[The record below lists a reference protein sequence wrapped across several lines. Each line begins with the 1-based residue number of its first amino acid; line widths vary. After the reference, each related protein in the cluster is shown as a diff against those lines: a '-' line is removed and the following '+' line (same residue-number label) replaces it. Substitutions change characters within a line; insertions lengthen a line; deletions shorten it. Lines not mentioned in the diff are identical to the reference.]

1 MPRLHHPQR
10 SVRFQWLD
18 ESDEEEEE
26 EDRPLLSSGGLRER
40 APSCGILLCACAVG
54 ALAGA
59 LLRYMLSFASS
70 LSGLADAEP
79 AGSGPWTVSRVENR
93 PWPLMMGVLSRESGG
108 EARRQRLRAHYGR
121 VPRVLVRFVVS
132 EGFASLSEEPD
143 LLGVPD
149 GVGGSSRA
157 SLTYKSLHF
166 WRLVATLYDAR
177 YYLKTDDD
185 AVLHLPLLLSLC
197 HAADTAA
204 AARSGEPPL
213 SAPLLARGS
222 DHLGRP
228 ARRSSLR
235 NALPASGLTPQCR
248 APASAVYARLHASH
262 HAIFLLPPRPL
273 RASHATSAP
282 THDYTHC
289 PLSYG

>member
-18 ESDEEEEE
+18 ESDEDEED

-70 LSGLADAEP
+70 LSGLTGAEP
-79 AGSGPWTVSRVENR
+79 AGSGPWTVSRVEDR
-93 PWPLMMGVLSRESGG
+93 PWPLMMGVLSRESSG

-197 HAADTAA
+197 HAADAAA

-213 SAPLLARGS
+213 GAPPLVGAQTTSAAPPGAPPSAMPSRRRVSHHNAVLPPPPCTHASTPPTTPFFFSRLGLCAPL
-222 DHLGRP
+222 
-228 ARRSSLR
+228 
-235 NALPASGLTPQCR
+235 TP
-248 APASAVYARLHASH
+248 
-262 HAIFLLPPRPL
+262 PPRRPTTTPT
-273 RASHATSAP
+273 AS
-282 THDYTHC
+282 
-289 PLSYG
+289 